1 MADIL
6 VKQASVSQSTAVRL
20 GWRTP
25 AAVLASTGLVAL
37 CAHVAL
43 PLSFTPIPA
52 TMQTFAV
59 LLIGLLLSPGAAF
72 ASLAL
77 YLAEGAA
84 GLPVFSPH
92 GPGGVAQLLG
102 PTGGYLL
109 SYPFA
114 AAIASYLYRF
124 PRRGISAAV
133 AGAAVASIFILILGA
148 TWLGIVSRAP
158 FLIVVSQS
166 IAPFL
171 LGDAIKVV
179 AAAACARVFDKF
191 GGDKF
196 HGQSLKGQS

>member
-1 MADIL
+1 MAEVL
-6 VKQASVSQSTAVRL
+6 SKQTSISEGTPAGLR
-20 GWRTP
+20 WRTP

-43 PLSFTPIPA
+43 PLGFTPIPV

-59 LLIGLLLSPGAAF
+59 LLIGLLFSPGAAF

-77 YLAEGAA
+77 YLAEGAV

-92 GPGGVAQLLG
+92 GLGGIAQLLG
-102 PTGGYLL
+102 PSGGYLL

-124 PRRGISAAV
+124 ARRGFSAALL
-133 AGAAVASIFILILGA
+133 GAAVGSVLILILGA
-148 TWLGIVSRAP
+148 TWLGTVTREP
-158 FLIVVSQS
+158 FSVLVYQS

-171 LGDAIKVV
+171 LGDALKVI
-179 AAAACARVFDKF
+179 AAAACARVLDSFR
-191 GGDKF
+191 GNSF
-196 HGQSLKGQS
+196 HGSARA